1 VQISDIKEL
10 LVNGADANTSDSSG
24 FTLLM
29 SFAKKNDIES
39 MGLLLEYAAN
49 INAKDI
55 LNFTA
60 LDYAVKEHNLK
71 AVKFLV
77 ENGAFVSEDTYMF
90 ALNTQNKDI
99 VAYFDSLDPNK
110 HVFLKK
116 VKRYH

>member
-1 VQISDIKEL
+1 VQISDLKEL
-10 LVNGADANTSDSSG
+10 LINGADANTSDSSG

-29 SFAKKNDIES
+29 SCAKKNDIES
-39 MGLLLEYAAN
+39 MRVLLEYAAN

-60 LDYAVKEHNLK
+60 LDYAVKEHHLES
-71 AVKFLV
+71 VKFLV
-77 ENGAFVSEDTYMF
+77 ENGALVSEDTYMF
-90 ALNTQNKDI
+90 ALNTRNKNI

-116 VKRYH
+116 RKKYQ